1 MRSIKVVRNKLKTY
15 EQNVKEVSKALEGK
29 DFEGAT
35 MYQRAVINAL
45 RWVLGELEDV

>member
-15 EQNVKEVSKALEGK
+15 EQNLGEISKALEGK
-29 DFEGAT
+29 DFQGAT
-35 MYQRAVINAL
+35 MYHRAVINTL